1 MRQSSR
7 KSVSMGDFYGK
18 RKLPMVMPSIT
29 ICVFLTL
36 TNSFKLFDEN
46 LALTG
51 GDPNHMTEM
60 IRQYLSDVLCKGRSP
75 VEGTWTVQG
84 SIVLPAGHCHFHDS
98 AESNAFKGGAT
109 VRWEK
114 EKNCRPHLD
123 CCINHPGASVC
134 ISDHYD
140 PF

>member
-1 MRQSSR
+1 
-7 KSVSMGDFYGK
+7 
-18 RKLPMVMPSIT
+18 MPSIT

-36 TNSFKLFDEN
+36 TNSFKLFDQN

-60 IRQYLSDVLCKGRSP
+60 MALNIYRRFMQGPDQWKGLGQSS
-75 VEGTWTVQG
+75 

-98 AESNAFKGGAT
+98 AESNAFKGGAA